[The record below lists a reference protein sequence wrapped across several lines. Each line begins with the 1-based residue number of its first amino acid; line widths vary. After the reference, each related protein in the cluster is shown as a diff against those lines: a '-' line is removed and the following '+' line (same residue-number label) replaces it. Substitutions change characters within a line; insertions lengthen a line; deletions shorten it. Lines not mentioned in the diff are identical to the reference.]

1 MNIEIAVDIL
11 RNMITYALMLVS
23 PLMITAIVV
32 GLFVSLIQSVTS
44 IQEQTLTFVPKL
56 LGIGLIIILT
66 ANWMLKSLVEFT
78 VSYIQRMPNMAP

>member
-11 RNMITYALMLVS
+11 RNIITYALMLVS